1 MESLMPQRVNSFG
14 SVISGAILILFA
26 MTIIFGAPARAESP
40 CIEKPPEAAAEVTP
54 ASVHHDYAACSSCHA
69 ASTEVLLWS
78 FRYDRAKG
86 RKCWFLSDTS
96 GRDVTE
102 EHVRGTGAA
111 APSIWSRLASVFDNF
126 SFARAS
132 ENTTSEALP
141 SSSAEPAHNRQA
153 NVINA
158 NRTDDSVRINKKN
171 VGEGGA
177 TKQVSKVSPQP
188 ADQGLY
194 QDFLRWREAQELI
207 KAPDQ
212 RKELGLYEEFLRW
225 STPPDQSRSMQ
236 PVMGRAQ
243 L

>member
-14 SVISGAILILFA
+14 SAISGAIFILFA
-26 MTIIFGAPARAESP
+26 ITIIFGEPAWAESL
-40 CIEKPPEAAAEVTP
+40 CIEQPPAATEVTP
-54 ASVHHDYAACSSCHA
+54 ASVHHGYPACSSCHA
-69 ASTEVLLWS
+69 TPTEVLLWS

-102 EHVRGTGAA
+102 EHVRGAGAA
-111 APSIWSRLASVFDNF
+111 PPSIWSRLASVFDNF

-141 SSSAEPAHNRQA
+141 SSSAELAHNRQA
-153 NVINA
+153 NAINA
-158 NRTDDSVRINKKN
+158 NRTDESVRTSKKTG
-171 VGEGGA
+171 GEGGA
-177 TKQVSKVSPQP
+177 TKQVSKVSLQP
-188 ADQGLY
+188 ADQRLY

-207 KAPDQ
+207 KTPDQ

-225 STPPDQSRSMQ
+225 STRPDPSHSMQ
-236 PVMGRAQ
+236 PVTGRAQ